1 MLIAS
6 YLAYFIGPFVYQLF
20 SRLKHGL
27 PILEGFIVL
36 AITGL
41 SASHVMQFI
50 GEHNIFLIAGILCI
64 GLYLPN
70 IFEGIFSK
78 AKTDIHSFLHILV
91 VIAFLVHV
99 FLEASVL
106 GHKDNAS
113 NFSALNSGILIHR
126 VTDGMLIWWLLRPKY
141 GNKIAGIGITLLII
155 ANLVGFT
162 YADSFPLVSKFRDYL
177 EILMAGML
185 LHVLLFSFHLNP
197 QNHSHGKKSCCKS
210 EHTHEKPKKN
220 FYRGI
225 GYLLGLIFLV
235 GFFYFTNHDHHGHDA
250 SNQAAFFH
258 NLIELFYLSAPALLI
273 AFLLSGVIQV
283 FITLKTLKWFNRGN
297 KYVQAIKG
305 MVLGL
310 PLPICSCGILPFYQT
325 LTKKGLAPA
334 AGLAFL
340 IATPELGLDALLISL
355 PLLGFDLTI
364 TRLIAAIFLSL
375 GISLI
380 LSPFLKT
387 KITTMASVEEL
398 EGNSDE
404 PKLKQIWRYATKKIV
419 DDIAPLVML
428 GIAVAALF
436 ELVLDQY
443 NLADYQ
449 GWDILLASIAG
460 VFLYV
465 CASGATPVVAIFI
478 AGGVSPGAAISFLM
492 TGPATNLST
501 FAMLSKMHGKKFSI
515 AFAVVAIILALLA
528 GFVTNLV
535 FESAGLS
542 LQETN
547 SHQHAH
553 YAWWEHSAVAIV
565 GVLFLLSYLRRI
577 GLLKK

>member
-6 YLAYFIGPFVYQLF
+6 YLAYFIGPFIYQICVRF
-20 SRLKHGL
+20 KQGL
-27 PILEGFIVL
+27 PFLEGFLLV

-41 SASHVMQFI
+41 SSSHLMHFI
-50 GEHNIFLIAGILCI
+50 GEHNIFLIVGLLAI

-78 AKTDIHSFLHILV
+78 AKTDIHSFVNLIV
-91 VIAFLVHV
+91 VIAFLLHV

-106 GHKDNAS
+106 SQDQDNHF
-113 NFSALNSGILIHR
+113 NALHSGILIHR

-141 GNKIAGIGITLLII
+141 GDKVAGVGIVLLLI
-155 ANLVGFT
+155 ANLLGFFL
-162 YADSFPLVSKFRDYL
+162 ADSFNLGSNVWHYL
-177 EILMAGML
+177 EIFMAGML
-185 LHVLLFSFHLNP
+185 LHVLFFSFHLDP
-197 QNHSHGKKSCCKS
+197 IAHQHKKSCCTK
-210 EHTHEKPKKN
+210 EHHHHAKPKKN
-220 FYRGI
+220 RVRGYGNI
-225 GYLLGLIFLV
+225 FGVIFLGLFLYFSSHSHLHDTNNQQIF
-235 GFFYFTNHDHHGHDA
+235 FR
-250 SNQAAFFH
+250 
-258 NLIELFYLSAPALLI
+258 NLIDLFYLSSPALLI
-273 AFLLSGVIQV
+273 AFILSGIIQV
-283 FITLKTLKWFNRGN
+283 FITLKTLAWFNRGN
-297 KYVQAIKG
+297 KYLQAFKG
-305 MVLGL
+305 MLLGL

-355 PLLGFDLTI
+355 PLLGLDLTI

-380 LSPFLKT
+380 LSRFLKT
-387 KITTMASVEEL
+387 NTSPLNVDEL
-398 EGNSDE
+398 EQELNV
-404 PKLKQIWRYATKKIV
+404 PKLQQVWHYSTKKIV

-436 ELVLDQY
+436 QLVLDQH

-449 GWDILLASIAG
+449 GWDILLASLVG

-465 CASGATPVVAIFI
+465 CASGATPVVAIFL

-492 TGPATNLST
+492 TGPATNIST
-501 FAMLSKMHGKKFSI
+501 FAMLSKLHGKKFSV
-515 AFAVVAIILALLA
+515 AFAIVAILLAITA

-535 FESAGLS
+535 FETGGFS
-542 LQETN
+542 LPKSIN
-547 SHQHAH
+547 HHHSH
-553 YAWWEHSAVAIV
+553 YAWWEHTAVVLVAILFTLSFLRRL
-565 GVLFLLSYLRRI
+565 GVLKAS
-577 GLLKK
+577 KV